1 MSYLRYFSI
10 ALGGMRV
17 LSIQVSKLLKLLII
31 GVACLSFTGSIA
43 FSQTA
48 YQSAL
53 PENVQLAPIAND
65 GSIIKQFAPPIGQ
78 ANSPLEMR
86 ILIVTAIEDDGNMV
100 AMRFLLEQYGVPYDI
115 FVANRE
121 ELTFN
126 KLVNAQGHGRYQGIV
141 LSTHNLGVE
150 IGGRWQSAFTDS
162 EWQLLWQY
170 ERDFKVRELVL
181 YTSSANYPENLGTE
195 SIGGYR
201 SAIGN
206 PSHLRLTPE
215 ARAIFP
221 TVKSNAII
229 TVRHGGSYPARLSP
243 TATGTVT
250 PLLVDENGNYGSV
263 LTRTPEGR
271 EIVSMMMAQNKNYL
285 HTLVMG
291 YDLVDWLTQG
301 VFVGERRMFLHL
313 DIDDWFQRSLHW
325 DPQIRD
331 NKPLSQAFSITGSDA
346 LAALDQLKRIRSTY
360 PQARNLR
367 YSVAFVGEPSEVE
380 SQVSCNR
387 NSDNLTAA
395 TRCIGNEFGWLN
407 HTFTERVM
415 NTTDYQTAY
424 FEITENLNTARK
436 LGLLTHRGS
445 VVTSA
450 HSGFGHFP
458 GNDGVLRD
466 YGLQSSNPEL
476 LRAMIDAGVRFAG
489 VNRSVASHTA
499 DCDSCGIWHPLEPRL
514 MLVPRWPTQVYFNVT
529 NPTEVLS
536 EYNNIHRQNIDYAT
550 FLDREADIAL
560 RHIISGSVYPH
571 FFHQANFDEYAPG
584 HSLTSDWVEAVMQG
598 YSRYFDLPLVSFY
611 WDATTD
617 YVEKKTKFNLN
628 EVVGLWD
635 RPINTVHLS
644 SRTGGLVFLTGT
656 HQGNGWTYGNAKVSE
671 IQLAP
676 GTMVS
681 VPIR

>member
-1 MSYLRYFSI
+1 MSYLHNLSI

-17 LSIQVSKLLKLLII
+17 LSIHVKKLLQILII
-31 GVACLSFTGSIA
+31 SVVCLGFAGGIA

-65 GSIIKQFAPPIGQ
+65 GSIVKQFAPAIGQ

-100 AMRFLLEQYGVPYDI
+100 AMRYLLEQYGVPYDI
-115 FVANRE
+115 FVAHKQP
-121 ELTFN
+121 LTFN
-126 KLVNAQGHGRYQGIV
+126 TLVNAQGHGRYQGIV

-150 IGGRWQSAFTDS
+150 IGGRWQSAFSDA

-206 PSHLRLTPE
+206 PSRLRLTPE
-215 ARAIFP
+215 ARAVFP
-221 TVKSNAII
+221 TIKPSATI

-243 TATGTVT
+243 TATGTVI

-271 EIVSMMMAQNKNYL
+271 EIVSMMMAQNKNYI

-313 DIDDWFQRSLHW
+313 DIDDWFQNSLHW
-325 DPQIRD
+325 DDRARRNRPDTDTFRM
-331 NKPLSQAFSITGSDA
+331 SGTDA
-346 LAALDQLKRIRSTY
+346 LASLEQLKRIRNTF

-367 YSVAFVGEPSEVE
+367 YSVAFVGENAKLETPL
-380 SQVSCNR
+380 SCDR
-387 NSDNLTAA
+387 YSANLTAA
-395 TRCIGNEFGWLN
+395 TRCIGNEFGWIN
-407 HTFTERVM
+407 HTFTEQVM
-415 NTTDYQTAY
+415 NNTNYEVSY
-424 FEITENLNTARK
+424 YEITHNHNIAQQ
-436 LGLLTHRGS
+436 LGINAHRAS

-450 HSGFGHFP
+450 HSGLGHFP
-458 GNDGVLRD
+458 GADGVLRD
-466 YGLQSSNPEL
+466 YGLQSSNPAL
-476 LRAMIDAGVRFAG
+476 LRAMVDSGVRFIGA
-489 VNRSVASHTA
+489 NRSVGSHTA

-529 NPTEVLS
+529 NPSEALS
-536 EYNNIHRQNIDYAT
+536 EYNTIQKTNIDYNT
-550 FLDREADIAL
+550 FLDREAQIAL
-560 RHIISGSVYPH
+560 KHILSGSVYPH
-571 FFHQANFDEYAPG
+571 FFHQTNFHEYAPG
-584 HSLTSDWVEAVMQG
+584 HSLVSDWSEAVVRA
-598 YSRYFDLPLVSFY
+598 YSQYFDLPLVSFY

-628 EVVGLWD
+628 DVVGLWD

-644 SRTGGLVFLTGT
+644 SGTGGVIFLTGT
-656 HQGNGWTYGNAKVSE
+656 HQGNGWSYGNAKVSE